1 MQIEEIEFETFKKG
15 LLFLFKNHL
24 NVDETDEILHKV
36 SVSLNYK
43 DLAKILRWND
53 EHIFNIL
60 GGELPDDIDLNNRIS
75 ELEDKVENLEDDI
88 DALEEEN
95 SELEAIALEIQ
106 DKGLHGEYKREFF
119 EEYENK
125 YTPWEL
131 EELLKNGRKYLNK

>member
-1 MQIEEIEFETFKKG
+1 MQIEEVEFETFKKG

-24 NVDETDEILHKV
+24 NVDETDEILDTI
-36 SVSLNYK
+36 SESLTYK
-43 DLAKILRWND
+43 DLAGSLRWNN
-53 EHIFNIL
+53 ERVFSIL
-60 GGELPDDIDLNNRIS
+60 DGELPDVSRLESRIDY
-75 ELEDKVENLEDDI
+75 LEERRDELEDDI

-119 EEYENK
+119 EEYENI

-131 EELLKNGRKYLNK
+131 EELLKNGKNYLKK